1 MPPEG
6 TMADAIRASALRYR
20 AGDFRLRGLDLTV
33 PEGSVYGFL
42 GPNGSGK
49 STTIR
54 LLMGMLKPTGGTIDV
69 LGARVPDSMPRI
81 LSRTGYVPERPH
93 LYPTFTVGETLAY
106 HAAFFQAWDERWATE
121 MLSRFSLD
129 RSRRV
134 KALSKGETGK
144 LMMLLALYQRPDLLI
159 LDEPTDGL
167 DPVVRRD
174 VMGAVMDYVAE
185 AGATVFISS
194 HLVHELERMCDWV
207 GVLDAGRMVAEM
219 PMEAF
224 RNEIRQLRVEDPPP
238 MSDPV
243 EALGQESDMPFQV
256 LSRRSLNGS
265 GPGETW
271 VVRGWRD
278 EMTQYFD
285 QAGATLKS
293 VQHLDL
299 EDGFVELLRAGRAR
313 SAQEDV

>member
-1 MPPEG
+1 V
-6 TMADAIRASALRYR
+6 ANAIQTSALRYQ
-20 AGDFRLRGLDLTV
+20 AGSFALGPIDLSV

-42 GPNGSGK
+42 GPNGAGK

-54 LLMGMLKPTGGTIDV
+54 LLMGMLQPLGGEIRV
-69 LGARVPDSMPRI
+69 LGAEVPESMPQI
-81 LSRTGYVPERPH
+81 LARTGYVPERPH
-93 LYPTFTVGETLAY
+93 LNPGFSIGETLAY
-106 HAAFFQAWDERWATE
+106 HAAFFRAWDERWATE
-121 MLSRFSLD
+121 MLDRFNLD
-129 RSRRV
+129 RGRKV
-134 KALSKGETGK
+134 KALSKGEAGK

-207 GVLDAGRMVAEM
+207 GVMDGGRLIAEM
-219 PMEAF
+219 PMESF
-224 RNEIRQLRVEDPPP
+224 RNEIKQLRVVNPP
-238 MSDPV
+238 SDPT
-243 EALGQESDMPFQV
+243 PFTV
-256 LSRRSLNGS
+256 LSRKSLNGA
-265 GPGETW
+265 GPGESW

-278 EMTQYFD
+278 DMTEYFERS
-285 QAGATLKS
+285 GGTLRS
-293 VQHLDL
+293 VTHLDL

-313 SAQEDV
+313 THTEGDT